1 MLSESASSRVAFGC
15 SVVAVTGVVVKPVF
29 SFGELLV
36 LIDVEGVGTMSAPLP
51 TPDEAAGLTGN
62 ALRGTAP
69 CVELHGACRFRTGLV
84 HLYDPPRAD
93 LVVSPAHVMLSIT
106 RFPDEDIWKNMFEW
120 VSGYLADTLTPT
132 PRGGAREGYWEYTGQ
147 GVIAMLGSIR
157 PNVRL
162 SSRDLVIEVALR
174 RDEAALA
181 AVRRLLGLAGDAQIA
196 PPDDGNWRELPT
208 NWPLHLECS
217 RHGGI
222 VRFRFSAPHHDGQT
236 STASLC
242 EEWCWRWLDL
252 CAGTGIG
259 HHDRIQVSWDLGG
272 LGHASIVRGDGA
284 HRRDVHELHIPVSW
298 LAT

>member
-1 MLSESASSRVAFGC
+1 M
-15 SVVAVTGVVVKPVF
+15 TGVPTRPAF

-36 LIDVEGVGTMSAPLP
+36 LLDVEGVGPMSAPLP
-51 TPDEAAGLTGN
+51 TPAEASRLAGT

-69 CVELHGACRFRTGLV
+69 CVELHGALRFRTGLA
-84 HLYDPPRAD
+84 HLYEPPRTD

-120 VSGYLADTLTPT
+120 VNSYLADTLTPT
-132 PRGGAREGYWEYTGQ
+132 PRSAARDGYGEYAGQ
-147 GVIAMLGSIR
+147 GVIATLAYLR

-162 SSRDLVIEVALR
+162 DSRDLVIEVALR

-181 AVRRLLGLAGDAQIA
+181 TVRRLLGLPADAPIT

-208 NWPLHLECS
+208 AWPLHLECS
-217 RHGGI
+217 RHAAI

-252 CAGTGIG
+252 SAGTGLAQHNRG
-259 HHDRIQVSWDLGG
+259 QVSWDLPG
-272 LGHASIVRGDGA
+272 LGHVSIVRGHGA
-284 HRRDVHELHIPVSW
+284 HHRDVHELHVPASW
-298 LAT
+298 LST

>member
-1 MLSESASSRVAFGC
+1 MA
-15 SVVAVTGVVVKPVF
+15 AVTGVVDKPVF

-36 LIDVEGVGTMSAPLP
+36 LIDVDGVGAMSTPLP
-51 TPDEAAGLTGN
+51 TPTEASGLTGN

-69 CVELHGACRFRTGLV
+69 CVEFHGAARFRTGLA
-84 HLYDPPRAD
+84 HLYEPPRTD

-120 VSGYLADTLTPT
+120 VNSYLADTLAPT
-132 PRGGAREGYWEYTGQ
+132 PRSAARDGYLEYAGQ
-147 GVIAMLGSIR
+147 GVIATLGYLR
-157 PNVRL
+157 PSVRL
-162 SSRDLVIEVALR
+162 DSRDLVIEVALR

-181 AVRRLLGLAGDAQIA
+181 TVRRLLGLAGDAPIA

-208 NWPLHLECS
+208 AWPLHLECS
-217 RHGGI
+217 RHGGT

-236 STASLC
+236 STSSLC

-252 CAGTGIG
+252 CAGTGLG
-259 HHDRIQVSWDLGG
+259 HHNRSQVSWDLAG
-272 LGHASIVRGDGA
+272 LGHASIVRGHGA
-284 HRRDVHELHIPVSW
+284 HHRDVHELHVPVSW